1 MKLLNEC
8 VKRGSKIGTI
18 AGLSDSSLR
27 KVLQEHGHRTAPLA
41 EVLDCVRR
49 LDQAGL
55 EAQLGIRLVAMGSNA
70 FAQEFVLPLL
80 QEVGDLWAQ
89 GLLSTAAEHMLS
101 ASLRSL
107 LGAAVRIGNPY
118 TPRATALFA
127 TPEGDLHEFGLLS
140 AAIAAQAQGIRTI
153 YLGPQVP
160 TEELAKAAKSTGA
173 RFIVL
178 SSEVLEPQRLQ
189 NAHCA
194 YTIRIIGLLLA
205 GVVLV
210 RSTARK
216 LNEQSSSYQLPILK
230 AGWHSQ
236 GSTEFIS
243 IFRPGFRH
251 RRRVDACGLA
261 GRMTISYECQ
271 PCYAGFTPR
280 LAILCLTLEGSSVTY
295 VARSSI
301 LIVEDQSLIAMDLEH
316 MLVELGFRGMVSKPT
331 SPAAECCALKKCG

>member
-189 NAHCA
+189 NALEALRLYDQDYWIAVGGRSFGQIDCA
-194 YTIRIIGLLLA
+194 KVERTI
-205 GVVLV
+205 
-210 RSTARK
+210 
-216 LNEQSSSYQLPILK
+216 Q
-230 AGWHSQ
+230 
-236 GSTEFIS
+236 FIS
-243 IFRPGFRH
+243 IADFESW
-251 RRRVDACGLA
+251 LA
-261 GRMTISYECQ
+261 L
-271 PCYAGFTPR
+271 PR
-280 LAILCLTLEGSSVTY
+280 K
-295 VARSSI
+295 
-301 LIVEDQSLIAMDLEH
+301 H
-316 MLVELGFRGMVSKPT
+316 
-331 SPAAECCALKKCG
+331 